1 MARSIERPD
10 KGALVD
16 HGNRRSLEITYTVPL
31 KDMWCPPPLFIK
43 NSPQSFQGFSFIL
56 HTKEIVYKRQGRIQD
71 LSLVGGGGGLNI
83 LKNSPGAQPQLK
95 LNLPMDIHLLLG
107 GGLLTT
113 LNEPLGKML
122 I

>member
-31 KDMWCPPPLFIK
+31 KDMWCPPPLYEKFT
-43 NSPQSFQGFSFIL
+43 PVFPGFAFIL

-83 LKNSPGAQPQLK
+83 LKNSPGA
-95 LNLPMDIHLLLG
+95 
-107 GGLLTT
+107 
-113 LNEPLGKML
+113 
-122 I
+122 